1 MRAALAA
8 ALAARHDRRSQRA
21 AAIDALK
28 ATDAINKRLETYAAR
43 HPDVQALV
51 PD

>member
-1 MRAALAA
+1 MQAALAA
-8 ALAARHDRRSQRA
+8 ALAASRDRGSQRA
-21 AAIDALK
+21 AAIGALK
-28 ATDAINKRLETYAAR
+28 TTDAINKQLEAYAAR